1 MATLKIQSFSFCF
14 GRQLNKNHFY
24 SNLKNSLFSVATL
37 VFLLIPLGLNAS
49 ESAFCWKAFPSSMS
63 GICHDDK
70 AGAIADFQGRG
81 APYSLMNEEFSI
93 EDYDENVRY
102 NYKMTDEPVYVG
114 PWTYRVEGVNQNPL
128 PTFDNEQ
135 DAFDSLE
142 AFLLEEQ
149 QAANYSCF
157 PYSEVWPSSE
167 WQNAFNPP
175 KLTLGYSY
183 GEHKVH
189 SHLFYRGDY
198 YTTFAGY
205 IPCTA
210 HGPGSR
216 FISRGRTV
224 QCPQGALQ
232 IYDPDIE
239 MCVNRSTAR
248 VSQHAKYGISA
259 PPSICLTEGNPCSP
273 ATGAKTQT
281 ETDYSSVNGT
291 LRVERTFNSQA
302 IEDGYINMGPRWRHN
317 YTQRLNGYEQPM
329 DEEGVKSHPY
339 PATLRSTYY
348 DTRYNACTQ
357 GWQEIKSEIY
367 GGLLE
372 SGIAYYLSGV
382 CEIRLGS
389 KYVLKLPIHNSLNHK
404 LDTGTYSKV
413 SYVSRGD
420 GRTEVFR
427 YKYSRWQP
435 LYPGRTVF
443 GQTDTGWSFTL
454 RDNTFEQYDTNG
466 KLILSTN
473 QNGQSTSFS
482 YDDDG
487 RLHIVTGHYG
497 DTLTYEYDDSG
508 FLTTIVTP
516 DGDLLYSYDT
526 EGRLIR
532 VTYPDN
538 RSRQYHYE
546 NTQFPYHL
554 TGITDE
560 KNNRF
565 ASWAYDSIGKAI
577 LSEHSG
583 GAERVSFTY
592 NSDGTTTVTDAAGAE
607 RIYHFTVQQ
616 GQMRVDHIEGD
627 RCTTC
632 SSGDIQAYTYDNNG
646 FIASKTDWNGNTT
659 TYTRDDQGRELSRT
673 EASGT
678 PEVRTIIT
686 TWDITLNKP
695 LSVTGPEHMIE
706 YTYDGNGR
714 MISAIQSENQ

>member
-1 MATLKIQSFSFCF
+1 MTTLKIQSFSFLF
-14 GRQLNKNHFY
+14 RRQLNTNQFY
-24 SNLKNSLFSVATL
+24 SNLKNSFLSIMTLF
-37 VFLLIPLGLNAS
+37 FLLNPLGSTAS
-49 ESAFCWKAFPSSMS
+49 DAAFCWKAFPSSMS

-81 APYSLMNEEFSI
+81 APYSLMNEEFST
-93 EDYDENVRY
+93 EDHGDNVRY

-135 DAFDSLE
+135 DAFITLRN
-142 AFLLEEQ
+142 FLLEEQ
-149 QAANYSCF
+149 QAASYSCS
-157 PYSEVWPSSE
+157 PYSEVWPDGE
-167 WQNAFNPP
+167 WTYSHTPP
-175 KLTLGYSY
+175 KMTLGHSIS
-183 GEHKVH
+183 EIKVH

-198 YTTFAGY
+198 STVLGY
-205 IPCTA
+205 FPCTA
-210 HGPGSR
+210 YPGSR
-216 FISRGRTV
+216 YISRGRTV
-224 QCPQGALQ
+224 RCPQATLQ
-232 IYDPDIE
+232 IYDPDLE

-259 PPSICLTEGNPCSP
+259 PPSICPTEGNPCSP

-281 ETDYSSVNGT
+281 ETDYSSANGT
-291 LRVERTFNSQA
+291 LRVERTYNSQA

-329 DEEGVKSHPY
+329 DEESVKSHPY
-339 PATLRSTYY
+339 PATTRSSYY

-357 GWQEIKSEIY
+357 GWQEIKSEIF

-413 SYVSRGD
+413 SYVSRGN
-420 GRTEVFR
+420 GQTEVFR

-454 RDNTFEQYDTNG
+454 KDNTVEQYDDEG
-466 KLILSTN
+466 RLIVSTN

-487 RLHIVTGHYG
+487 RLQVVTGHYG
-497 DTLTYEYDDSG
+497 DTLTYDYDASG
-508 FLTTIVTP
+508 LLTTITTP
-516 DGDLLYSYDT
+516 DGDLGYSYDT

-532 VTYPDN
+532 VTYPDS

-546 NTQFPYHL
+546 NLQFPYHL

-560 KNNRF
+560 KDTRF
-565 ASWAYDSIGKAI
+565 ASWAYDESGKAI

-583 GAERVSFTY
+583 GAERVSFAY

-616 GQMRVDHIEGD
+616 GQMKVDHIEGD

-632 SSGDIQAYTYDNNG
+632 SGGDIQAYTYDSNG
-646 FIASKTDWNGNTT
+646 FVASKTDWNGNTT

-678 PEVRTIIT
+678 PHARTITT
-686 TWDITLNKP
+686 TWDTALNKP
-695 LSVTGPEHMIE
+695 LLVTGPNQITE
-706 YTYDGNGR
+706 YSYDTDGFL
-714 MISAIQSENQ
+714 ISRQQRAIH